1 MKRLLGLLVLIV
13 ILNGCDD
20 GKLTVDTINFEDVT
34 ASSCGEIIYKLKD
47 SEALFMKIPA
57 EKDAFLNDETLLDK
71 PREIPIGD
79 EVTVRYRFYN
89 GKVASDNICIVSG
102 PITPVATG
110 EWIAKSG
117 TIQISTKANYA
128 TTNTETGQKKISG
141 YNHSIVYKNIVFS
154 KSDGTEQKYD
164 TFTFGDYQTSTTSL
178 PFSFDIKLV
187 EQCPTTTK
195 IFNARNNGNESLV
208 IENVDSNLIQNNTGT
223 VTQPITA
230 TSNKLVYRL
239 YGSSL
244 PTTALQLGYFCGN
257 TIPDLPVIKEEWIAT
272 SGDIECITTTAGGYL
287 HKISRKNV
295 TFQRGNSSF
304 YYGDDMPFGELLLP
318 E

>member
-57 EKDAFLNDETLLDK
+57 EKNAFLNDETLLDK
-71 PREIPIGD
+71 PREIPIGG

-117 TIQISTKANYA
+117 TIQIITKANYA
-128 TTNTETGQKKISG
+128 TTNTETGQKKI
-141 YNHSIVYKNIVFS
+141 
-154 KSDGTEQKYD
+154 
-164 TFTFGDYQTSTTSL
+164 
-178 PFSFDIKLV
+178 
-187 EQCPTTTK
+187 
-195 IFNARNNGNESLV
+195 
-208 IENVDSNLIQNNTGT
+208 
-223 VTQPITA
+223 
-230 TSNKLVYRL
+230 
-239 YGSSL
+239 
-244 PTTALQLGYFCGN
+244 
-257 TIPDLPVIKEEWIAT
+257 
-272 SGDIECITTTAGGYL
+272 
-287 HKISRKNV
+287 
-295 TFQRGNSSF
+295 
-304 YYGDDMPFGELLLP
+304 
-318 E
+318 